1 MIKTKLF
8 ILVLTLFLLAPK
20 SFFGQAGGPVTLD
33 GKQFKVNGANFYPMV
48 MNYAVELT
56 MPYNS
61 GANGW
66 PNSYVTPYVE
76 YGVNNGPI
84 PPLGALEYI
93 FECTNNNQCETDILT
108 DWTYLSTPPLK
119 FNTIRVA
126 GFYPKYQHNGGNP
139 NFFFSIRE
147 TGSYNW
153 EYLPINLFVP
163 NDPGL
168 NFVLDQ
174 YEKLME
180 LADQTGMKLIFNM
193 IGQKSIFAQM
203 PGPNNDEI
211 DYYDKFLEH
220 LATRVAGS
228 PYAHT
233 VLAYDLWNEPCYFDE
248 SFSKTKENTCEIIS
262 QWYTTVKT
270 HGSTPLVTIGTC
282 GSGDSWFYDPA
293 VLKVDFHSLHIYPD
307 WKDFEDR
314 TDPLI
319 QQRAISRIF
328 DELYWFN
335 KISPVPWIIGEI
347 GFAASV
353 NLPVSPPPTNQ
364 NGAHG
369 NLTDQ
374 ANFAQ
379 LVLDATCNSGGSG
392 FSWWYFQDGW
402 YFKDSPHEAH
412 WGMLERGYATGDP
425 IAEKPIV
432 TTFKN
437 YTLPSPIN
445 SCGPSP
451 VSTASLQTYNP
462 SLTYFNPFQHPP
474 NPSNIIKGYVF
485 DQDGN
490 PIANA
495 YVGGHT
501 VLDGQSNNLVSSY
514 HKVLT
519 SQDGYFE
526 IIPFDNIPLPPFST
540 PAPLEGQLHTFFVTS
555 SGRERFKYSEYWYPC
570 ANCVTTMP
578 PPNNPNLQ
586 WDLQGVNFAYNG
598 HFSNFQIPTGVTRDI
613 QAYHDL
619 TVENIIIE
627 AGAISKIKAPE
638 SIRLKEEFQA
648 ISGSEVHVYCIPTS
662 INCLDY
668 SGITMQY
675 KIANHTD
682 IHIQRKQAYID
693 LDFVKA
699 PPERKLKIYP
709 NPTSAFFIIENIE
722 EGVFGI
728 EIFNMLG
735 ELISGFK
742 MTNKTMKVNCSQF
755 PQGIYFVKASNS
767 NLVQKIIIQ

>member
-8 ILVLTLFLLAPK
+8 ILVLTLFLHVPK
-20 SFFGQAGGPVTLD
+20 TFFGQGGGPVTLD
-33 GKQFKVNGANFYPMV
+33 GKQFKLNGANFYPMV

-56 MPYNS
+56 MPNNS

-66 PNSYVTPYVE
+66 PNSYVIPYIE

-84 PPLGALEYI
+84 GGPGSYI
-93 FECTNNNQCETDILT
+93 FECTNSSQCEADILT
-108 DWTYLSTPPLK
+108 DWNYLSTLN
-119 FNTIRVA
+119 FNAIRVA

-174 YEKLME
+174 YEKVME

-193 IGQKSIFAQM
+193 IGQKSIFMQV
-203 PGPNNDEI
+203 PGPDNDEI
-211 DYYDKFLEH
+211 DYYNKFLEH
-220 LATRVAGS
+220 LAIRVAGS

-233 VLAYDLWNEPCYFDE
+233 VLAYDLWNEPCYFDKSE
-248 SFSKTKENTCEIIS
+248 NKTKENTCEIIS

-282 GSGDSWFYDPA
+282 GSGDNWFYDPA

-307 WKDFEDR
+307 WRDFEDR

-353 NLPVSPPPTNQ
+353 NLPVSPPQSNQ

-369 NLTDQ
+369 TLLDQ

-412 WGMLERGYATGDP
+412 WGMLERGYATGVTV
-425 IAEKPIV
+425 AEKPIV
-432 TTFKN
+432 NTFDS
-437 YTLPSPIN
+437 YTLPSAVS

-462 SLTYFNPFQHPP
+462 SLTYFNPYQHPA
-474 NPSNIIKGYVF
+474 NPTKTIKGYIV

-501 VLDGQSNNLVSSY
+501 MTYY
-514 HKVLT
+514 HQTNPAKERHPYYRLFT
-519 SQDGYFE
+519 AENGYFE
-526 IIPFDNIPLPPFST
+526 ITPEPFDLNSPPHS
-540 PAPLEGQLHTFFVTS
+540 L
-555 SGRERFKYSEYWYPC
+555 
-570 ANCVTTMP
+570 
-578 PPNNPNLQ
+578 
-586 WDLQGVNFAYNG
+586 
-598 HFSNFQIPTGVTRDI
+598 
-613 QAYHDL
+613 
-619 TVENIIIE
+619 
-627 AGAISKIKAPE
+627 
-638 SIRLKEEFQA
+638 
-648 ISGSEVHVYCIPTS
+648 
-662 INCLDY
+662 
-668 SGITMQY
+668 
-675 KIANHTD
+675 
-682 IHIQRKQAYID
+682 
-693 LDFVKA
+693 
-699 PPERKLKIYP
+699 
-709 NPTSAFFIIENIE
+709 
-722 EGVFGI
+722 
-728 EIFNMLG
+728 LG
-735 ELISGFK
+735 ELHTLFITPSGGERLKYSAFWTPINASTIMPTMNTSHLWTLNRTNYTFDGMFQNINVANGESRDLEAGNSLTISDAMIFPGAIVNISAK
-742 MTNKTMKVNCSQF
+742 QLVYVKSELHARLGSTTHIYCETTNIDCSNYNGYIMEYRMPGSAITNPRSTPQSINLKFTSFGTNLYSFNVF
-755 PQGIYFVKASNS
+755 PNPANVSINLSSEVSKEITILLKNIMGQELTSFSFSKESGIIDVSHLAKGVYFLIEEQTGN
-767 NLVQKIIIQ
+767 VQKLIIQ

>member
-1 MIKTKLF
+1 MIKTKRF
-8 ILVLTLFLLAPK
+8 ILVLTLFLLVPK
-20 SFFGQAGGPVTLD
+20 TFFGQGPVTLD
-33 GKQFKVNGANFYPMV
+33 GKQFRLNGANFYPMV

-56 MPYNS
+56 MPSGS
-61 GANGW
+61 GAAGW
-66 PNSYVTPYVE
+66 QNSYVTPYIE
-76 YGVNNGPI
+76 YGINNGPNGG
-84 PPLGALEYI
+84 PGSYI
-93 FECTNNNQCETDILT
+93 FECTNSTQCEADILT
-108 DWTYLSTPPLK
+108 DLNYLKSIN

-126 GFYPKYQHNGGNP
+126 HFYPKYKNNGGNP
-139 NFFFSIRE
+139 SFFFNIRE
-147 TGSYNW
+147 TGTYDWHYIN
-153 EYLPINLFVP
+153 INLFVP

-174 YEKLME
+174 YEKLMQ
-180 LADQTGMKLIFNM
+180 LADQAGMKLIFNM
-193 IGQKSIFAQM
+193 IGQSSTFEQV

-248 SFSKTKENTCEIIS
+248 SFSKTKKNTCEIIS
-262 QWYTTVKT
+262 QWYTTVKA

-307 WKDFEDR
+307 WRDFEDR
-314 TDPLI
+314 THPVI

-353 NLPVSPPPTNQ
+353 NLPVSPPLTNQ

-402 YFKDSPHEAH
+402 YFDKSPHEAH

-437 YTLPSPIN
+437 YILPSSVS

-451 VSTASLQTYNP
+451 VSTTSLQTYNP
-462 SLTYFNPFQHPP
+462 LLTYFNPYLYPP
-474 NPSNIIKGYVF
+474 NTSRTIKGYLM
-485 DQDGN
+485 DQDAN

-501 VLDGQSNNLVSSY
+501 FVGYKAGKEINQYQHLFTTLS
-514 HKVLT
+514 
-519 SQDGYFE
+519 GYFE
-526 IIPFDNIPLPPFST
+526 LRAEPYIPPLQQNVPFYG
-540 PAPLEGQLHTFFVTS
+540 ELHSLHLTS
-555 SGRERFKYSEYWYPC
+555 AGGERLKYSAKWYSSAC
-570 ANCVTTMP
+570 NSIMP
-578 PPNNPNLQ
+578 TPNNPHSWLINRT
-586 WDLQGVNFAYNG
+586 NYAYNG
-598 HFSNFQIPTGVTRDI
+598 EFINIYVVNGESRNIESNNQ
-613 QAYHDL
+613 L
-619 TVENIIIE
+619 TIE
-627 AGAISKIKAPE
+627 TSIFYSGAISN
-638 SIRLKEEFQA
+638 IRAKR
-648 ISGSEVHVYCIPTS
+648 EVHIKSGVHAQLGSRTHIYCEETS
-662 INCLDY
+662 INCTNYDGY
-668 SGITMQY
+668 TMEY
-675 KIANHTD
+675 KLPGNPFSNNVESKPILELQFNRQENTSSF
-682 IHIQRKQAYID
+682 
-693 LDFVKA
+693 FVT
-699 PPERKLKIYP
+699 P
-709 NPTSAFFIIENIE
+709 NPTNSFFQLHSESE
-722 EGVFGI
+722 KTV
-728 EIFNMLG
+728 EINMLNMLG
-735 ELISGFK
+735 EFVTSVRFKNTSEPISVTHLAKGVYVLIELNTG
-742 MTNKTMKVNCSQF
+742 
-755 PQGIYFVKASNS
+755 Y
-767 NLVQKIIIQ
+767 VQKLILQ

>member
-20 SFFGQAGGPVTLD
+20 TFFGQGGGPVTLD
-33 GKQFKVNGANFYPMV
+33 GKQFKINGANFYPMV

-262 QWYTTVKT
+262 QWYTTVKA

-307 WKDFEDR
+307 WRDFEDR
-314 TDPLI
+314 THPVI

-353 NLPVSPPPTNQ
+353 NLPVSPPLTNQ

-402 YFKDSPHEAH
+402 YFDKSLHEAH

-437 YTLPSPIN
+437 YTLPSPVS

-451 VSTASLQTYNP
+451 VNTTSLQTYNP
-462 SLTYFNPFQHPP
+462 SLTYFNPYQHPA
-474 NPSNIIKGYVF
+474 NPSKTIKGYLM
-485 DQDGN
+485 DQDAN

-495 YVGGHT
+495 FVGGHMF
-501 VLDGQSNNLVSSY
+501 VGIDPILNNEVDPFYRLF
-514 HKVLT
+514 T
-519 SQDGYFE
+519 AANGYFE
-526 IIPFDNIPLPPFST
+526 LIPYDYLTPNTLLPF
-540 PAPLEGQLHTFFVTS
+540 EGDLHSLFLTS
-555 SGRERFKYSEYWYPC
+555 AGGERLKYSAKWLSNAC
-570 ANCVTTMP
+570 SSIMP
-578 PPNNPNLQ
+578 TPINSHSWLINRTNY
-586 WDLQGVNFAYNG
+586 AYNG
-598 HFSNFQIPTGVTRDI
+598 EFINIYVVNGENRNIESNNQ
-613 QAYHDL
+613 L
-619 TVENIIIE
+619 TIE
-627 AGAISKIKAPE
+627 SSIFYSGAISD
-638 SIRLKEEFQA
+638 IRAKR
-648 ISGSEVHVYCIPTS
+648 EVHIKSGVHAQLGSSIHIYCEETS
-662 INCLDY
+662 INCTNY
-668 SGITMQY
+668 NGYTMEY
-675 KIANHTD
+675 KLPGNPLSNNVESKPILELQFNKLENTSSF
-682 IHIQRKQAYID
+682 
-693 LDFVKA
+693 FVT
-699 PPERKLKIYP
+699 P
-709 NPTSAFFIIENIE
+709 NPTNSFFQLHSESNE
-722 EGVFGI
+722 AV
-728 EIFNMLG
+728 EINMLNMLG
-735 ELISGFK
+735 EFVISVRFKNTSEPISVTHLAKGVYLLKELNTGEVKKLIL
-742 MTNKTMKVNCSQF
+742 Q
-755 PQGIYFVKASNS
+755 
-767 NLVQKIIIQ
+767 